1 MRTHIPA
8 LRRCLHDAAAITV
21 TAATGGPAMSLS
33 AWEQQALNSIKDGL
47 AGSDPELATLLATFT
62 ELASGE
68 EMPVRE
74 NVRVIPHWL
83 IRRLRRKRRHRCRE
97 RAARVCRFLRAR
109 YILVLWLLVTAALIS
124 VAVALSRGGSHVPCQ
139 EFWPASCTHPAPTSS
154 PAVPG
159 QGT

>member
-1 MRTHIPA
+1 
-8 LRRCLHDAAAITV
+8 
-21 TAATGGPAMSLS
+21 MSLS

-74 NVRVIPHWL
+74 SIRVAPRWTVR
-83 IRRLRRKRRHRCRE
+83 RCRKRRYRSRE
-97 RAARVCRFLRAR
+97 KMERVCRFLRFRNA
-109 YILVLWLLVTAALIS
+109 LVLWLLVTVVLIG
-124 VAVALSRGGSHVPCQ
+124 VAMALSSGGGHVSCPA
-139 EFWPASCTHPAPTSS
+139 FSPASCAHPAPASS
-154 PAVPG
+154 PPIPG